1 LIVAIDTT
9 LAFRRAVWINSVFVV
24 LVACPLYQ
32 EVPIVLMFVFG
43 VFCVPF
49 IGLLSLGQAWA
60 FGCLFNFEITPTEL
74 RRDVMGRV
82 ERIAVQDIAAIW
94 WLPPCSVARGALKDR
109 LFLLP
114 PVYLL
119 SKDTQ
124 NRVAE
129 HLRANLRAS
138 HPLCTS
144 WLRRA
149 SNVDSSGEACS
160 QSPAEEGASRAK
172 EGGGD
177 S

>member
-1 LIVAIDTT
+1 LIVGIDTT
-9 LAFRRAVWINSVFVV
+9 LAFRGAAWINGVFVV

-32 EVPIVLMFVFG
+32 EVPIVLMLVFG

-60 FGCLFNFEITPTEL
+60 LECLFNFEITPTEL

-94 WLPPCSVARGALKDR
+94 WLPPCSVARGAWKDR

-119 SKDTQ
+119 SKDTKE
-124 NRVAE
+124 RVGE
-129 HLRANLRAS
+129 HLRANLCAS

-144 WLRRA
+144 WLRNA
-149 SNVDSSGEACS
+149 SNVDSSAEACS
-160 QSPAEEGASRAK
+160 ESPVEEGTSRAK
-172 EGGGD
+172 EGSGD